1 MSKLEKTKALIDYL
15 KAITIA
21 LLIGLFGMI
30 SYLVVNI
37 EKLVF
42 IQILLTAIGIFTNM
56 IMLSI
61 LIKISIKKINELED
75 LWIQLHL

>member
-75 LWIQLHL
+75 L

>member
-37 EKLVF
+37 ENLVF

-75 LWIQLHL
+75 L